1 MNSWSKH
8 HRPGFSSLVVALLAM
23 SAGGV
28 PAAAEIL
35 PGPVLAEVVEIID
48 GDTLAVRARI
58 WLDQTIEAR
67 VRLSGIDAPELRGR
81 CAAER
86 HAAVEARALLAAL
99 TEDRV
104 VTLHDVKHDKYG
116 GRILA
121 RVADSHGRDLGGAL
135 LGAGL
140 AARYDGGRRQSW
152 CELAE
157 GGRGT
162 D

>member
-86 HAAVEARALLAAL
+86 HAAVAARALIGLAHDL
-99 TEDRV
+99 GMRV
-104 VTLHDVKHDKYG
+104 IASGVDDDATAVCL
-116 GRILA
+116 
-121 RVADSHGRDLGGAL
+121 RDLDCDFQ
-135 LGAGL
+135 LGAAHAVPL
-140 AARYDGGRRQSW
+140 D
-152 CELAE
+152 AE
-157 GGRGT
+157 DVQGAT
-162 D
+162 A

>member
-1 MNSWSKH
+1 MHGWFERRLRGLS
-8 HRPGFSSLVVALLAM
+8 RIACALLAT
-23 SAGGV
+23 SAAGGL
-28 PAAAEIL
+28 AGAEVL

-67 VRLSGIDAPELRGR
+67 VRLSGVDAPELRGR

-86 HAAVEARALLAAL
+86 RAAVEARALLAVL
-99 TEDRV
+99 TEDRA

-116 GRILA
+116 GRIVA
-121 RVADSHGRDLGGAL
+121 RVADSHGRDLGGML
-135 LGAGL
+135 VGAGL

-157 GGRGT
+157 GGRGA